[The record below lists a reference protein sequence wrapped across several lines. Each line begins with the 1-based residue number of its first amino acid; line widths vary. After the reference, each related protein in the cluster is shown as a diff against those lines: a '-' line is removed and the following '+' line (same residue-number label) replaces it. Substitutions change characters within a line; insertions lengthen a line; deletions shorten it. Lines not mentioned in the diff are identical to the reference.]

1 VSDAVDLAG
10 TLAPMSERIAIQT
23 HPSDDASTIVEIHA
37 GDEPLAFP
45 IPKGAMVGISQKDGR
60 PYVSVYKRLGEAWTE
75 VEGWF
80 VGDKLERRV
89 LH

>member
-1 VSDAVDLAG
+1 
-10 TLAPMSERIAIQT
+10 MSHKIAIET
-23 HPSDDASTIVEIHA
+23 HPRDDAATILVIR
-37 GDEPLAFP
+37 GGVEPLAFP

-75 VEGWF
+75 VEEWF